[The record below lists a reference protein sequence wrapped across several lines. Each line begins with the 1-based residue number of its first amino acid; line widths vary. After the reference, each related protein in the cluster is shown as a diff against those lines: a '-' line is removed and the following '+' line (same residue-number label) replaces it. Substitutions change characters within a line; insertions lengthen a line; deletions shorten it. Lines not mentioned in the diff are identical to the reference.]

1 MLHSET
7 LEGLVDALK
16 LAIATLREAEVPFL
30 LGGSFAAWARG
41 GPEPQ
46 KDLDL
51 MVKPADA
58 EAALKALTDAGM
70 RGERPPEEWLFKAFH
85 ENVMIDLIFC
95 PAGLA
100 MTDEVFERAQWISVM
115 SVSTPVMA
123 LDDVLT
129 TKLNALDEHSLD
141 YTQLLGIARSLREQI
156 DWRLLRARC
165 GDSPYAQAFFTLV
178 QELGI
183 APAQAAR
190 PRQTSARVRVLNG
203 GGEERQ
209 AEPQ

>member
-7 LEGLVDALK
+7 FEHLVDALK
-16 LAIATLREAEVPFL
+16 LAIATLREADVPFL

-51 MVKPADA
+51 MVKPEDA
-58 EAALKALTDAGM
+58 ERALAALTDAGM
-70 RGERPPEEWLFKAFH
+70 RSERPPEEWLFKAFH
-85 ENVMIDLIFC
+85 DSVMIDLIFC
-95 PAGLA
+95 PAGLT
-100 MTDEVFERAQWISVM
+100 MTDEVFERAEWISVM
-115 SVSTPVMA
+115 SVNTPVMA

-129 TKLNALDEHSLD
+129 TKLNALDEHTLD
-141 YTQLLGIARSLREQI
+141 YTQLLAIARALREQI
-156 DWRLLRARC
+156 DWQLLRARC

-183 APAQAAR
+183 APAQAGR
-190 PRQTSARVRVLNG
+190 PRQPSARVRVLNG
-203 GGEERQ
+203 GGGERQ
-209 AEPQ
+209 AETQ